1 MRDEVLEKL
10 KAPAIGLII
19 TGSINIILGIIVILS
34 ALFGT
39 ASGSLNRG
47 FSGNE
52 EKIGYFIGFFGP
64 SLIGVLSVIFA
75 PLIIFG
81 GIRMLKGKSR
91 NLAIC
96 AAILATIPLS
106 SCCFIAGSIFG
117 IWALVILI
125 KPDVKA
131 FFQSST

>member
-1 MRDEVLEKL
+1 MRNEISDRL
-10 KAPAIGLII
+10 KVPAIGLII
-19 TGSINIILGIIVILS
+19 TGSLNIILGIVVIFS

-64 SLIGVLSVIFA
+64 SLIGVLSAIFA

-81 GIRMLKGKSR
+81 GIRMLSGKSR

-96 AAILATIPLS
+96 AAVLATIPLS

-117 IWALVILI
+117 IWTLVVLM

-131 FFQSST
+131 FFQSNA